1 MKINYNSRVVT
12 TSDKDKLLKEDFSM
26 KEAEKNVK
34 NIQELLATAM
44 YEYYKKNKDQYN
56 WSI

>member
-56 WSI
+56 